1 MRNRTLFL
9 SLVLVVLFSLSNLFA
24 QADNKVD
31 YNVVNTSKLTI
42 KGTSTLHD
50 WKVNA
55 NIINGNLAVDNG
67 SSETTAIANL
77 GDLSEM
83 KVIIPVKGLK
93 SGESGMDD
101 KMDDALKAEDNPT
114 ITYVLNKVDSVVYND
129 KSKDEFMVNTYG
141 TLTIAGKSKNIE
153 MKVNGK
159 INGNNIVFTGEK
171 KLLMTDFGVD
181 PPTAFFGVMK
191 SGNEITIVYNIV
203 LAKK

>member
-9 SLVLVVLFSLSNLFA
+9 SFILVVLFSMSNLFA

-31 YNVVNTSKLTI
+31 YNIIKSSKLTI

-55 NIINGNLAVDNG
+55 NIINGNLAIENG
-67 SSETTAIANL
+67 SSEASTIANL
-77 GDLSEM
+77 GDLSAM
-83 KVIIPVKGLK
+83 KVVIPVKGLK

-101 KMDDALKAEDNPT
+101 KMDDALKTDDNPT
-114 ITYVLNKVDSVVYND
+114 ITYSLNKVDSVVYND
-129 KSKDEFMVNTYG
+129 KSKDDFTVNTYG

-159 INGNNIVFTGEK
+159 VDGNNIVFSGEK

-191 SGNEITIVYNIV
+191 SGNQITIVYNIV